1 MERERSCCRREN
13 VIKYPGSWENAP
25 LLRDWETD
33 LSRFCRRGVGT
44 EFTDT
49 AGRGHTPGWLL
60 SAFGRFTFSPS
71 PTVLKK
77 TFRNWVGE
85 ALGPPAGIYTSQHL
99 LNPARRGTGTASAAI
114 LEQPGP
120 GGPKR
125 NANRH
130 SDFARRKFC
139 SLRQVRVPRNGGP
152 GVSRHGERSSPLRRP
167 PAILWVLS
175 HRWESTSPPGRR
187 NLSASNEPDPQKAA
201 KLPS

>member
-1 MERERSCCRREN
+1 MWRERGRFSPQKDQTGRKRQTKSDRAVGPQNDSKGKKRSAMERERSCCRREN

-85 ALGPPAGIYTSQHL
+85 ALGPPARIRTGGVGSANSGAVRKPQQNQILHTQG
-99 LNPARRGTGTASAAI
+99 PVARKKTQAST
-114 LEQPGP
+114 P
-120 GGPKR
+120 
-125 NANRH
+125 
-130 SDFARRKFC
+130 DFARRNHGSTNQESAPVK
-139 SLRQVRVPRNGGP
+139 RGP
-152 GVSRHGERSSPLRRP
+152 GKGDYGHE
-167 PAILWVLS
+167 
-175 HRWESTSPPGRR
+175 
-187 NLSASNEPDPQKAA
+187 
-201 KLPS
+201 